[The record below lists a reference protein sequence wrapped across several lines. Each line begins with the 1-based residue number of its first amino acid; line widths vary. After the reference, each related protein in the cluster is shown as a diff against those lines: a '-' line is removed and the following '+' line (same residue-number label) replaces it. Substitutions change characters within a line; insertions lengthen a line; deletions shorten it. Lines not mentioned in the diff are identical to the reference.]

1 MVFKRDLYLQR
12 LIDGLDSG
20 LIKIITGIRRAGKSY
35 LMNDIF
41 YNYLLNQGTKKSTII
56 KFAFDSA
63 GDLEKIGVNIYEL
76 VEQKKKVPY
85 NKFIKYIDKKTSGN
99 NKYYLLLDEIQNLE
113 AFEFVLNGYMN
124 KGNYDIYVTGSNS
137 KFLSKDVITEFR
149 GRGEEIHI
157 LPLSFSEYRSGI
169 NDDLEIAWDNYI
181 TYGGLPIVQSMKTD
195 EMKISYLKNVCKEL
209 YFKDI
214 LDHNKIY
221 NSDILPE
228 VFDIISSYL
237 SRELNP
243 LKLSN
248 VFKSETNKVVD
259 DETIDKYIGFFEDAF
274 LISKV
279 IRYDI
284 KGKKYIKTPYK
295 IYFEDLGVR
304 NARLNF
310 RQIDESYLM
319 ENVIYNELRY
329 RGYVV
334 DTGSVIVNEPT
345 DRKDCNGKIVYIR
358 KEYEVDFVASKGN
371 KKYYIQSALS
381 INDDNKL
388 KQESNSIMNIH
399 DSFKKIIIVKDRI
412 KPRIDESGIETIS
425 LYDFLLKDYLS

>member
-1 MVFKRDLYLQR
+1 M
-12 LIDGLDSG
+12 
-20 LIKIITGIRRAGKSY
+20 
-35 LMNDIF
+35 
-41 YNYLLNQGTKKSTII
+41 
-56 KFAFDSA
+56 
-63 GDLEKIGVNIYEL
+63 
-76 VEQKKKVPY
+76 
-85 NKFIKYIDKKTSGN
+85 
-99 NKYYLLLDEIQNLE
+99 LLDEIQNLE

-195 EMKISYLKNVCKEL
+195 EMKISYVKNVCKEL